1 MEIFMEKHLIDKY
14 RYERKYILQRN
25 QLYDL
30 ISHLY
35 TSNYQKVFDERIINN
50 IYFDTKDF
58 KAVIENM
65 DGLSNREKIRVRW
78 YGKPFDYS
86 KKTLEIKIKNEFLN
100 RKNIF
105 DLGVYKLSDY
115 KSISDYKGLLKNNKS
130 KFESLYY
137 KKLASL
143 DPSLLNSY
151 RRSYF
156 FNPISQTRITIDEDL
171 YFFSPI
177 TSVKYY
183 EKYNIVE
190 AKFEKNN
197 EFINNYDNLT
207 LTRYSKYAKGS
218 LQTNFY
224 RSNY

>member
-1 MEIFMEKHLIDKY
+1 MEQHLSDKY
-14 RYERKYILQRN
+14 RYERKYIVQKN
-25 QLYDL
+25 QLSIF
-30 ISHLY
+30 ISDIYNNNFIRLY
-35 TSNYQKVFDERIINN
+35 DERRVNN
-50 IYFDTKDF
+50 VYFDSKNF
-58 KAVIENM
+58 NAVSDNL
-65 DGLSNREKIRVRW
+65 DGLSNREKIRIRW
-78 YGKPFDYS
+78 YGKTFDTS
-86 KKTLEIKIKNEFLN
+86 IKTLEIKIKNEFLN

-105 DLGVYKLSDY
+105 DLGDFKLSDY
-115 KSISDYKGLLKNNKS
+115 KSISDFKGLLKNNKS
-130 KFESLYY
+130 KFEILYY
-137 KKLASL
+137 EKLASL
-143 DPSLLNSY
+143 DPSLFNSY
-151 RRSYF
+151 RRNYF

-177 TSVKYY
+177 TSVKYS

>member
-1 MEIFMEKHLIDKY
+1 MEQHLSDKY
-14 RYERKYILQRN
+14 RYERKYIVQKN
-25 QLYDL
+25 QLSFF
-30 ISHLY
+30 ISDIYNNNFIKLY
-35 TSNYQKVFDERIINN
+35 DERRVNN
-50 IYFDTKDF
+50 VYFDSKNF
-58 KAVIENM
+58 NAVSDNI
-65 DGLSNREKIRVRW
+65 DGLSTREKIRIRW
-78 YGKPFDYS
+78 YGRIFDTS
-86 KKTLEIKIKNEFLN
+86 IKTLEIKIKNEFLN